1 MNLEEEIRNGYT
13 VTQEAKK
20 AWNIQ
25 LDMLKKLLE
34 VCDKYNLKIWA
45 DSGTLLGAVRHQGF
59 IPWDDD
65 IDMVLMREDYEK
77 LISVA
82 SQEFH
87 SPYFFQNAYTDK
99 YHCCGHSQLRY
110 DGTAQI
116 LSAEVNS
123 KHHQGIFIDIFIFDT
138 LPKDKGELANHI
150 LKAETLREFLYL
162 CNHGIDCT
170 KRNGKYKKTILA
182 KWFIAKLYALFS
194 GRKKMY
200 SMFQELYSS
209 YSSSPSE
216 YVAMPTLYLAN
227 LLKYRMKKEWY
238 SETTMLPFEDIMI
251 PVPKDYDKVLTEYY
265 GDYMTPVK
273 SPTAHGASLIDT
285 NRSYKDVIKDI
296 KSGIISFQ

>member
-1 MNLEEEIRNGYT
+1 MDIKESIRNGHI
-13 VTQEAKK
+13 VTQETKK

-25 LDMLKKLLE
+25 MDMLKRLLE

-45 DSGTLLGAVRHQGF
+45 DSGTLLGAVRHKGF

-65 IDMVLMREDYEK
+65 IDMVLMRKDYEK

-82 SQEFH
+82 GKEFH
-87 SPYFFQNAYTDK
+87 SPYFFQNTYTDK
-99 YHCCGHSQLRY
+99 YCCCGHSQLRY

-116 LSAEVNS
+116 LPAETNS

-138 LPKDKGELANHI
+138 LPKDKIELANHI

-162 CNHGIDCT
+162 CNHGVDCT
-170 KRNGKYKKTILA
+170 KRNGKYQKTILA
-182 KWFIAKLYALFS
+182 KWIVAKLYTLFS

-200 SMFQELYSS
+200 SKFQQLYSS

-216 YVAMPTLYLAN
+216 YIAMPTLHLSN
-227 LLKYRMKKEWY
+227 LLKFRIKKEWY
-238 SETTMLPFEDIMI
+238 SETVMLPFEDIMI
-251 PVPKDYDKVLTEYY
+251 PAPKDYDKVLTEYY

-273 SPTAHGASLIDT
+273 APSLHGASIIDT
-285 NRSYKDVIKDI
+285 NRSYKEVIKDI
-296 KSGIISFQ
+296 KSGIITFQ